1 MGGYRQKI
9 LEKAEKYLHKQLAS
23 DPSSVPST
31 TAEEN
36 VEGGYKKYLNEAMEI
51 MHKKDGEK
59 QLGEDGKP
67 KISEEDNDKYK
78 KYMTIASGLLVKHML
93 KRRKKKKRGGQN
105 EEGEG
110 EDESESESEE
120 EDDEDE
126 DEDGW
131 LSKFMEE
138 ISSLI
143 GD

>member
-1 MGGYRQKI
+1 MWGYRQKI
-9 LEKAEKYLHKQLAS
+9 LEKAEKYLQKQQAS
-23 DPSSVPST
+23 DPSSVAST
-31 TAEEN
+31 TVDNN
-36 VEGGYKKYLNEAMEI
+36 VEGGYKKYLNKAMEI

-59 QLGEDGKP
+59 ELGEDGKP

-110 EDESESESEE
+110 ESESEE
-120 EDDEDE
+120 EEEEENEEEDE
-126 DEDGW
+126 EDGW

-138 ISSLI
+138 ISSLLE
-143 GD
+143 D